1 MKQRIAYWD
10 IARGLAVLLVIFYH
24 VPLYIAIAHPDAAG
38 LVAGHIHAG
47 TAFRPFF
54 MPVFFIISGYFTH
67 TEKAYYHFLWSDIKH
82 LLLAGL
88 ALTFLSYLIQA
99 VALNSYQVLGDFFK
113 GLFSPRF
120 LDLLFLNWFI
130 SALFFARQIY
140 YWIDRLALFAS
151 HNRRW
156 LYWGI
161 EGVCLI
167 LIAMAGIL
175 VEPHAPHNAEWY
187 YIQGLVFAVFLAF
200 GKLLRTFP
208 VPPLWL
214 LGAGMVYVLLMIMAQ
229 QFGISTWE
237 YGMINTTFTLSHWPF
252 YMLLALT
259 GSALLLGIAAY
270 ITFPPLE
277 FLGRHSLIFYV
288 PQGGIL
294 YGIAV
299 LLGRWFLPDT
309 PARIWLYLLIMWVLV
324 LIILSALGAAKD
336 FCYNIGCA
344 FLHKKCKL
352 SNNKSSW
359 Q

>member
-1 MKQRIAYWD
+1 
-10 IARGLAVLLVIFYH
+10 
-24 VPLYIAIAHPDAAG
+24 
-38 LVAGHIHAG
+38 
-47 TAFRPFF
+47 
-54 MPVFFIISGYFTH
+54 
-67 TEKAYYHFLWSDIKH
+67 
-82 LLLAGL
+82 
-88 ALTFLSYLIQA
+88 
-99 VALNSYQVLGDFFK
+99 
-113 GLFSPRF
+113 
-120 LDLLFLNWFI
+120 LLFLNWFI